1 MFRLSIVLLC
11 GISTYAFSPSLR
23 PPSRLLHSSLN
34 GPRYV
39 FESSAEDSSDTRHF
53 GELGLNN
60 DLVRVTEKMGW
71 NSPTIVQQISIP
83 SILEMGTRNLGII
96 GNNDNKSFWCE
107 APTGSGKTAGF
118 ALPLLQLLLQ
128 QRRPDNIQLD
138 EGYVSTLILCPTR
151 ELAAQTA
158 TVIQRLVSHLPKRL
172 KSSISVE
179 VVHGGVPI
187 EPQVSALAKRRQT
200 GTHLDFLVATPGRL
214 VDVLKKNDDDPT
226 MAALERR
233 IMNAFEE
240 KGQKRAERPR
250 GKGRRGR
257 SPIASSL
264 TLTDIQEMDLDRVD
278 DDGRGSLSELLR
290 QLDFMVFDEAD
301 RLLGGAF
308 LQEIEEL
315 MSLLPPKGQSHMR
328 VCLFSATF
336 PEEIERKVD
345 DILTKL
351 TCGRPLRVSTSS
363 SMMQRV
369 QFDSDGTELSHRKE
383 KRLAHATPISSVA
396 KDLAP
401 NINHRAIKLNEKDR
415 TQALRQLIEQHRDEW
430 DRILVFVGTRY
441 TSEHV
446 TRKLRRYGIN
456 AAELHGKLD
465 QEARDRRLKSF
476 RCGNT
481 QVLLS
486 TDLAAR
492 GIDVDGLPVVI
503 NYDLP
508 RGAADFT
515 HRTGRTGRAGK
526 EGTAITF
533 ITASKSSHFD
543 FIEKKELGGKVIE
556 REVLPDFLPD
566 EVEWSGASLAEH
578 TSIPGVVH
586 SEKGLAHDRMFGGVK
601 GRRKSKKDKL
611 REAAV
616 RKA

>member
-1 MFRLSIVLLC
+1 MRNSMIPEYVGFGNSRQSISATSWVLHLLSFLLA
-11 GISTYAFSPSLR
+11 GICTYAFSPSLL
-23 PPSRLLHSSLN
+23 PPSRILHTSLN
-34 GPRYV
+34 TPRYV
-39 FESSAEDSSDTRHF
+39 FEPSADDFSDTRSF
-53 GELGLNN
+53 GDLGLTS

-71 NSPTIVQQISIP
+71 NNPTAVQQLSIP
-83 SILEMGTRNLGII
+83 SILEMGSSDLGKL
-96 GNNDNKSFWCE
+96 GSNDNTSF
-107 APTGSGKTAGF
+107 GK
-118 ALPLLQLLLQ
+118 
-128 QRRPDNIQLD
+128 RPDNIQLD
-138 EGYVSTLILCPTR
+138 QGYVSTLILCPTR

-158 TVIQRLVSHLPKRL
+158 SVIQRLVSHLPKKI

-200 GTHLDFLVATPGRL
+200 GTLLDFLVATPGRL
-214 VDVLKKNDDDPT
+214 VDVLKQNDNDPT
-226 MAALERR
+226 MDALERR
-233 IMNAFEE
+233 IVNAFEE
-240 KGQKRAERPR
+240 KGQKKAERSR

-264 TLTDIQEMDLDRVD
+264 TLNDIQELDLDRVD

-290 QLDFMVFDEAD
+290 QLDFLVFDEAD

-315 MSLLPPKGQSHMR
+315 MSLLPLKAQSDMK

-336 PEEIERKVD
+336 PEEVERRVD
-345 DILTKL
+345 TVLAKL
-351 TCGRPLRVSTSS
+351 SCGSPL
-363 SMMQRV
+363 
-369 QFDSDGTELSHRKE
+369 G
-383 KRLAHATPISSVA
+383 SVA
-396 KDLAP
+396 RDSAP
-401 NINHRAIKLNEKDR
+401 NIKHRAIKLNEKDR
-415 TQALRQLIEQHRDEW
+415 TQALRHLIEQHKDEW
-430 DRILVFVGTRY
+430 DRVLVFVGTRY

-465 QEARDRRLKSF
+465 QEARERRLKSF
-476 RCGNT
+476 RSGNT

-515 HRTGRTGRAGK
+515 HRNGRTGRAGK
-526 EGTAITF
+526 EGIAITF

-543 FIEKKELGGKVIE
+543 FIQKKELGGKVIK
-556 REVLPDFLPD
+556 REVLPDFIPD
-566 EVEWSGASLAEH
+566 EVEWSVASMAEQ

-611 REAAV
+611 RKAAV
-616 RKA
+616 SKSQE